1 MDSCKKI
8 LVADDEEIHLEFF
21 EVMLSKC
28 GYVVE
33 TAGDGVQ
40 ALDKIKKFRPD
51 LIILDNIMPKMSGW
65 EVTRTLKSSPKF
77 REIPI
82 IMISALDDEKDKAA
96 VFDVGV
102 DDYITKPFDFAVV
115 LARINAVMRNRELFV
130 QIALRESRLA
140 LAEELNRGIKENLAA
155 LAGIINGLD
164 NAGGEKIQA
173 VRKQIANMDARIE
186 KTCKEWDNMKKDE
199 IGLSVLESRIR
210 EALHQEQR

>member
-1 MDSCKKI
+1 MDICKKI

-115 LARINAVMRNRELFV
+115 LARISAVMRNSELFT

-140 LAEELNRGIKENLAA
+140 LAEEQNRVLRENLAA
-155 LAGIINGLD
+155 LAGIISGID
-164 NAGGEKIQA
+164 NAGGEKMQA
-173 VRKQIANMDARIE
+173 VRKQIAGMDARIE
-186 KTCKEWDNMKKDE
+186 KTCKEWDTIKKDE

-210 EALHQEQR
+210 KALHQEQR